1 MTRSRLIVVVVLA
14 VMGCL
19 AIDSLW
25 APRSLWAQR
34 TGRRGTQQPDPNQ
47 TDPNQTPN
55 QDPNQ
60 KGEDEKEPEA
70 KLPDD
75 PKLLQVYEQFVLN
88 AEKLAADY
96 VKNDQLDKA
105 RAVYEEIVRLVPSY
119 EKGKKGL
126 EDIKQRQ
133 ATFMRANV
141 SIYANKG
148 WQDSGIVVAEG
159 KPYQIYATG
168 KWNFRLSHELSADG
182 MEVPKEL
189 RDFNPGSLVGKI
201 DDGDPKGGKPFF
213 VGSSYSDTPKK
224 TGKLLLCMYDADPS
238 DNVGEMKVV
247 ITGSFAAGGQRAGLA
262 GGANG
267 NGK

>member
-1 MTRSRLIVVVVLA
+1 MARKRLFVALVLA
-14 VMGCL
+14 VVGCV
-19 AIDSLW
+19 AID
-25 APRSLWAQR
+25 SLWAQR
-34 TGRRGTQQPDPNQ
+34 TGRRSQQPDQADGTQNG
-47 TDPNQTPN
+47 N
-55 QDPNQ
+55 QDANQ
-60 KGEDEKEPEA
+60 NSDEDKESEA

-75 PKLLQVYEQFVLN
+75 PKLLQVYEQFVVN

-105 RAVYEEIVRLVPSY
+105 RGVYEEIVRLVPSY

-126 EDIKQRQ
+126 EDIKLRQ

-148 WQDSGIVVAEG
+148 WQDTGIVVAEG
-159 KPYQIYATG
+159 KPYQVYATG
-168 KWNFRLSHELSADG
+168 KWNFRLSHDLGADG
-182 MEVPKEL
+182 MEVPKEM

-213 VGSSYSDTPKK
+213 VGASYSDTPKK
-224 TGKLLLCMYDADPS
+224 TGKLLLCMYDADPT

-247 ITGSFAAGGQRAGLA
+247 ITGSFAAGGQRAGMA
-262 GGANG
+262 GGANS
-267 NGK
+267 K

>member
-1 MTRSRLIVVVVLA
+1 MLRRRLIVAVVLA
-14 VMGCL
+14 VIGCM

-25 APRSLWAQR
+25 SCSAWAAKWHSATRPRLR
-34 TGRRGTQQPDPNQ
+34 
-47 TDPNQTPN
+47 TDPA

-60 KGEDEKEPEA
+60 HPQDGRGKTKPPEA

-75 PKLLQVYEQFVLN
+75 PKLLQVYEQFVLH

-96 VKNDQLDKA
+96 IKNDQFDKA
-105 RAVYEEIVRLVPSY
+105 RTCYEEIVRLVPSY
-119 EKGKKGL
+119 AKGKQGL
-126 EDIKQRQ
+126 EEIKQRQ

-148 WQDSGIVVAEG
+148 WQDTGIVVAEG
-159 KPYQIYATG
+159 KPLIRFYATG
-168 KWNFRLSHELSADG
+168 KWNFRLSHEISADG

-213 VGSSYSDTPKK
+213 VGSSYSNTP
-224 TGKLLLCMYDADPS
+224 
-238 DNVGEMKVV
+238 E
-247 ITGSFAAGGQRAGLA
+247 
-262 GGANG
+262 
-267 NGK
+267 

>member
-1 MTRSRLIVVVVLA
+1 MARSRLIVGVVLA
-14 VMGCL
+14 VVGCL

-25 APRSLWAQR
+25 AQR
-34 TGRRGTQQPDPNQ
+34 PGRRGTQQPDQ
-47 TDPNQTPN
+47 TQTEPTQDPN

-60 KGEDEKEPEA
+60 KTEEENKEPEA

-75 PKLLQVYEQFVLN
+75 PKLLQVYEQFVLH

-96 VKNDQLDKA
+96 IKNDQLDKA
-105 RAVYEEIVRLVPSY
+105 RACYEEIVRLVPSY
-119 EKGKKGL
+119 SKGKQGL
-126 EDIKQRQ
+126 EEIKQRQ

-148 WQDSGIVVAEG
+148 WQDTGIMVAEG
-159 KPYQIYATG
+159 KPFQIYATG
-168 KWNFRLSHELSADG
+168 KWNFRLSHEVSADG

-201 DDGDPKGGKPFF
+201 EDGDPKGNKPFF
-213 VGSSYSDTPKK
+213 VGSNYSHTPNK

-247 ITGSFAAGGQRAGLA
+247 ITGSFAAGGQRAGAA
-262 GGANG
+262 GGAA

>member
-1 MTRSRLIVVVVLA
+1 MLRSRLFVGIVLA
-14 VMGCL
+14 LLGCW
-19 AIDSLW
+19 AFGSLW
-25 APRSLWAQR
+25 VDSSWAQR
-34 TGRRGTQQPDPNQ
+34 PRRGQ
-47 TDPNQTPN
+47 TDPTQTGQNQADPN

-60 KGEDEKEPEA
+60 KTGEETTEPEA

-75 PKLLQVYEQFVLN
+75 PKLLQVYEQFVLH

-119 EKGKKGL
+119 AKGKQGL
-126 EDIKQRQ
+126 EEIKQRQ

-148 WQDSGIVVAEG
+148 WQDTGVIVAEG
-159 KPYQIYATG
+159 KPFQIYATG
-168 KWNFRLSHELSADG
+168 KWNFRLSHEVSADG

-201 DDGDPKGGKPFF
+201 EDSDPKGGKPFF
-213 VGSSYSDTPKK
+213 VGSSYSNTPNK
-224 TGKLLLCMYDADPS
+224 TGRLLLCMYDADPT

-247 ITGSFAAGGQRAGLA
+247 ITGSFAAGGQRAGAA
-262 GGANG
+262 GGASS
-267 NGK
+267 K

>member
-1 MTRSRLIVVVVLA
+1 MLRRRLIVIVVLA
-14 VMGCL
+14 VMGCW
-19 AIDSLW
+19 AID
-25 APRSLWAQR
+25 SLWAQR
-34 TGRRGTQQPDPNQ
+34 TGRRGTQQPDPAQ
-47 TDPNQTPN
+47 ADPA

-60 KGEDEKEPEA
+60 AAAEDEDKPPEA

-75 PKLLQVYEQFVLN
+75 PKLLQVYEQFVLH

-96 VKNDQLDKA
+96 IKNDQLDKA

-119 EKGKKGL
+119 AKGKQGL
-126 EDIKQRQ
+126 EDIKLRQ

-141 SIYANKG
+141 SIYASKG
-148 WQDSGIVVAEG
+148 WQDTGVIVAEN
-159 KPYQIYATG
+159 KPFQIYATG
-168 KWNFRLSHELSADG
+168 KWNFRLSHEVSADG

-213 VGSSYSDTPKK
+213 VGSSYSNTPNK
-224 TGKLLLCMYDADPS
+224 TGKLWLCMYDADPT

-247 ITGSFAAGGQRAGLA
+247 ITGSFAAGGQRAG
-262 GGANG
+262 GGAA